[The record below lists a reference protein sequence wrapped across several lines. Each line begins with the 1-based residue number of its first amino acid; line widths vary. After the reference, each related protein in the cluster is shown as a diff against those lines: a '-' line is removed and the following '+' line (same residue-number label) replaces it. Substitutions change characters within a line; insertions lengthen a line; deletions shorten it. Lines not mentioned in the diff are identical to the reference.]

1 MYLKRPCGFCTR
13 TQKRRSSFFLFIEPA
28 FQKQISMNPRRA
40 RRHRFE
46 NARAHLLVERTER
59 IYWENFFRISYF
71 EEIYSLLT
79 LSFLHFPKKL
89 IPTREETTISRFK
102 QQQRM
107 RVCALIRDGASINRI
122 NRYGA
127 RQTSQVSGRFSIPG
141 KMGRALK
148 SRNPGWRFII
158 EADRSL
164 SKRPFP
170 WKLWRVGERNNKSSS
185 KPKLPSNDPARATT
199 VGIKGPEI
207 TIARLFSYRDP
218 SAAQA
223 VGPFEYGRDRPCG
236 ISGPKLN
243 ASRVTIS
250 ELLLNRH
257 RSPSN
262 GSSLI
267 WKKKKN
273 RGETLFHFWNR
284 WYSTG

>member
-1 MYLKRPCGFCTR
+1 
-13 TQKRRSSFFLFIEPA
+13 
-28 FQKQISMNPRRA
+28 
-40 RRHRFE
+40 
-46 NARAHLLVERTER
+46 
-59 IYWENFFRISYF
+59 
-71 EEIYSLLT
+71 
-79 LSFLHFPKKL
+79 
-89 IPTREETTISRFK
+89 
-102 QQQRM
+102 M

-127 RQTSQVSGRFSIPG
+127 RQTSQVSGRFSIPR

-284 WYSTG
+284 WYSVNLSKNIIYSCNSSRENSRDGRRMMNRMDNIFSRVLMEYLSDGFSRVGKQNNVPIYLRTD

>member
-1 MYLKRPCGFCTR
+1 MFT
-13 TQKRRSSFFLFIEPA
+13 SI
-28 FQKQISMNPRRA
+28 
-40 RRHRFE
+40 
-46 NARAHLLVERTER
+46 
-59 IYWENFFRISYF
+59 
-71 EEIYSLLT
+71 LLT
-79 LSFLHFPKKL
+79 LPFLHFPKKL
-89 IPTREETTISRFK
+89 IPTREKTTISRFK

-127 RQTSQVSGRFSIPG
+127 RQTSQVSGRFSIPE

-284 WYSTG
+284 WYSVNLSKNIICSCNSSRENSRDGRRMMNRMDNIFPRVLMEYLSDGFSRVGKQNNVPIYLRTD

>member
-1 MYLKRPCGFCTR
+1 
-13 TQKRRSSFFLFIEPA
+13 
-28 FQKQISMNPRRA
+28 
-40 RRHRFE
+40 
-46 NARAHLLVERTER
+46 
-59 IYWENFFRISYF
+59 
-71 EEIYSLLT
+71 
-79 LSFLHFPKKL
+79 
-89 IPTREETTISRFK
+89 
-102 QQQRM
+102 M

-127 RQTSQVSGRFSIPG
+127 RQTSQVSGRFSIPR

-170 WKLWRVGERNNKSSS
+170 WKLWRVGERNNKSSF